1 MVHDAR
7 ASSDD
12 DSDTD
17 SSGSDDS
24 DDASESD
31 YPPNMTRSESTHNPG
46 SDAVHQAHQRLQRFH
61 HEAGQAN
68 KSGSSLASSQIQ
80 GPHLPPDGV
89 QPISVSAEEQAP
101 TGAPIIEEPQRRRN
115 GVQDEATELQ
125 ERGGAGEGGAN
136 CCSTM

>member
-7 ASSDD
+7 ASDD

-24 DDASESD
+24 DKSSESD
-31 YPPNMTRSESTHNPG
+31 YPPNMSRSESTHNPG
-46 SDAVHQAHQRLQRFH
+46 SDAVHQAHHHLQRFH
-61 HEAGQAN
+61 HEAGH
-68 KSGSSLASSQIQ
+68 SRSSLASSQFQ

-89 QPISVSAEEQAP
+89 QPISVSAEEQMPIGAP
-101 TGAPIIEEPQRRRN
+101 TVEGPQRRN
-115 GVQDEATELQ
+115 GIQDESRELQ
-125 ERGGAGEGGAN
+125 ERGGGGGGGAN

>member
-7 ASSDD
+7 ASSSDD

-31 YPPNMTRSESTHNPG
+31 YPPNMSRSKSTHNPG
-46 SDAVHQAHQRLQRFH
+46 SDAVHQAHQHLQRFH
-61 HEAGQAN
+61 HEAGQAR
-68 KSGSSLASSQIQ
+68 SSLASSQFQ

-89 QPISVSAEEQAP
+89 QPISVSAEEQMP
-101 TGAPIIEEPQRRRN
+101 IGAPMSKSRSDAGTETKMNRE
-115 GVQDEATELQ
+115 ELQ
-125 ERGGAGEGGAN
+125 ERGGGAN